1 MILSFQCVFN
11 VLKTSNSFFKNFLLS
26 AVSYRMT
33 LQVSTVSVLTLFQMC
48 FKFVSFGDL
57 SATEICIF
65 IYLCLNQITLYHF
78 SGSFSKACFQSS
90 LLCSLNAGILH

>member
-1 MILSFQCVFN
+1 MILSFQCVLS
-11 VLKTSNSFFKNFLLS
+11 VLKTSSSFFKNFLLS
-26 AVSYRMT
+26 AVLYGMT
-33 LQVSTVSVLTLFQMC
+33 LRVSTVSVLTLFQMC

-78 SGSFSKACFQSS
+78 SGSFQKHVFS
-90 LLCSLNAGILH
+90 LLYCVP